1 MKKSLQ
7 FWGLLS
13 LFMVVALS
21 GVGIY
26 QSLHR
31 EKPAPVVLDLLP
43 SRNPVSVPIGGP
55 FQLIDHKGRP
65 CTEKSFPGKYL
76 IVYFGYT
83 YCPDICPMA
92 LQTLSQLM
100 DKIDPQGKKFQP
112 LFITVDPER
121 DTVENLA
128 LYAENFHPTFV
139 MLTGSKEKIQ
149 SAMKAFRVYASR
161 IKKEDT
167 TEDLIDHSSVVV
179 VITPEGEFITHFHHT
194 TPLEEMIG
202 AVNFYPAS

>member
-1 MKKSLQ
+1 
-7 FWGLLS
+7 
-13 LFMVVALS
+13 
-21 GVGIY
+21 
-26 QSLHR
+26 
-31 EKPAPVVLDLLP
+31 
-43 SRNPVSVPIGGP
+43 
-55 FQLIDHKGRP
+55 
-65 CTEKSFPGKYL
+65 
-76 IVYFGYT
+76 
-83 YCPDICPMA
+83 
-92 LQTLSQLM
+92 M

-179 VITPEGEFITHFHHT
+179 VITPEGEFITH
-194 TPLEEMIG
+194 
-202 AVNFYPAS
+202 